1 MPEEHPPV
9 ANVAAAALAGL
20 RATPKTLPPK
30 LFYDDEGCRLF
41 EAITRL
47 PEYYVTRT
55 ERALLA
61 DTAPAIGARVPEH
74 AAVVE
79 YGASSPDKAAIL
91 LAALTRPAAYV
102 PIDVALAAVAE
113 TGRQIAAWFPRL
125 SVHPIAADF
134 TAAIALPRE
143 IDGLK
148 RVGFF
153 PGSTIGNFEPQAA
166 IAFLRRVRTALGAG
180 AFLCVGVDLAKDP
193 AILVP
198 AYDDAAGV
206 TAAFNLN
213 LLRRLNRE
221 AVADFD
227 LDGFAHRAVWN
238 ADESRIEMHLVS
250 RRAQTVRIARETIA
264 FAAGE
269 TIHTENSYKHTA
281 SAFTRLA
288 ASGGWSPVAMWTD
301 PEALFSIHL
310 LSATP
315 A

>member
-1 MPEEHPPV
+1 VSEESPD
-9 ANVAAAALAGL
+9 VAAAALAGL
-20 RATPKTLPPK
+20 RATPKTLPSK

-55 ERALLA
+55 ERALLS
-61 DTAPAIGARVPEH
+61 DTAPGIGARVPER
-74 AAVVE
+74 AAVIE

-91 LAALTRPAAYV
+91 LASLTRPAVYV
-102 PIDVALAAVAE
+102 PIDVAPAAVAE
-113 TGRQIAAWFPRL
+113 TGRQIAAWFRRL

-134 TAAIALPRE
+134 TAAITLPNE

-166 IAFLRRVRTALGAG
+166 IAFLRRVRTTLGAG
-180 AFLCVGVDLAKDP
+180 SHFCVGVDLAKDP
-193 AILVP
+193 SILVP

-221 AVADFD
+221 AAADFD
-227 LDGFAHRAVWN
+227 LDGFVHRAVWN

-250 RRAQTVRIARETIA
+250 RRTQTARVAGEMIA

-281 SAFTRLA
+281 PAFTRLV
-288 ASGGWSPVAMWTD
+288 ASGGWSSVAM
-301 PEALFSIHL
+301 
-310 LSATP
+310 
-315 A
+315 

>member
-1 MPEEHPPV
+1 VSEEDPD
-9 ANVAAAALAGL
+9 VAAAALAGL

-55 ERALLA
+55 ERALLS
-61 DTAPAIGARVPEH
+61 DTAPAIGARVPQR
-74 AAVVE
+74 ASVVE

-102 PIDVALAAVAE
+102 PIDVAPAAVAE
-113 TGRQIAAWFPRL
+113 TGRHIAAWFPRL

-134 TAAIALPRE
+134 TAAITLPRE

-153 PGSTIGNFEPQAA
+153 PGSTIGNFEPSAA
-166 IAFLRRVRTALGAG
+166 IAFLRRVRTTLGAD

-221 AVADFD
+221 AAADFD
-227 LDGFAHRAVWN
+227 LEGFAHRAVWN
-238 ADESRIEMHLVS
+238 AAESRIEMHLVS
-250 RRAQTVRIARETIA
+250 RRAQTVRIAGETIA

-269 TIHTENSYKHTA
+269 TIHTENSYKHA
-281 SAFTRLA
+281 ESSFTRLA
-288 ASGGWSPVAMWTD
+288 TAGGWSSIAMWMD
-301 PEALFSIHL
+301 PEALFSVHL
-310 LSATP
+310 LVANP
-315 A
+315 G